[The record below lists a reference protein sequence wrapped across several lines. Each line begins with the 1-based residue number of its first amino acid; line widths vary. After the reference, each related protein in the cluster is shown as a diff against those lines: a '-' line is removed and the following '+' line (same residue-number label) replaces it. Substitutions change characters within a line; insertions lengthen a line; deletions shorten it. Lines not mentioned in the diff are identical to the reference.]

1 MAQNRAILVGLL
13 FVVIGAVLYGLI
25 KYTNRNNIDWSKSY
39 TTADTKQEEANHS
52 PYGLY
57 VVENLLKSYFP
68 NQNFNKITQKISEE
82 LPEDAQNATYIFIG
96 DGMAWDSLDGERLR
110 HFVEQGN
117 DAFISSNIMSK
128 VLTKPIFENQ
138 CEGDTI
144 YNPPYLKTAYSAV
157 FDTSALVSF
166 LAHGVDSSAFVLTHI
181 EENKPTKSSWTYLH
195 NSPCGTTK
203 PVQTA
208 LGLLN
213 STHCN
218 FAVVPYKKGKF
229 YIHTTPEIFT
239 NINLLQKSVL
249 KYASLVFSHL
259 RPSTIYWESSNHVSA
274 YTTERMNG
282 QKAETASHRS
292 NPLAYIM
299 KQPALRYAWYAL
311 LVGLLM
317 YLVFRA
323 KRRQRII
330 PVLDIPTNTS
340 LEFIKTISTMHFM
353 RRDHKEMA
361 MQQTRYFLSYIR
373 DRYKLSTTK
382 LDEEFVKQLSLR
394 TKVEENT
401 INLILNELAYVETKS
416 TLTDQELIK
425 LYQMLARFY
434 NKSLP

>member
-1 MAQNRAILVGLL
+1 V
-13 FVVIGAVLYGLI
+13 
-25 KYTNRNNIDWSKSY
+25 T
-39 TTADTKQEEANHS
+39 
-52 PYGLY
+52 
-57 VVENLLKSYFP
+57 
-68 NQNFNKITQKISEE
+68 
-82 LPEDAQNATYIFIG
+82 
-96 DGMAWDSLDGERLR
+96 
-110 HFVEQGN
+110 
-117 DAFISSNIMSK
+117 
-128 VLTKPIFENQ
+128 
-138 CEGDTI
+138 
-144 YNPPYLKTAYSAV
+144 
-157 FDTSALVSF
+157 VSF
-166 LAHGVDSSAFVLTHI
+166 LARGVDTTSFVLTHTV
-181 EENKPTKSSWTYLH
+181 ENKPIKSRWTYLH

-213 STHCN
+213 SANTN

-239 NINLLQKSVL
+239 NINLLQKPVL

-274 YTTERMNG
+274 YVTERMNG
-282 QKAETASHRS
+282 QKQETASHRS

-317 YLVFRA
+317 YLIFRA

-330 PVLDIPTNTS
+330 PILDIPTNTS

-373 DRYKLSTTK
+373 DRYKLSTNK

-394 TKVEENT
+394 ANVEENS
-401 INLILNELAYVETKS
+401 INLILNELAYVETKP

-425 LYQMLARFY
+425 VYQMLAGFY
-434 NKSLP
+434 NKDLP